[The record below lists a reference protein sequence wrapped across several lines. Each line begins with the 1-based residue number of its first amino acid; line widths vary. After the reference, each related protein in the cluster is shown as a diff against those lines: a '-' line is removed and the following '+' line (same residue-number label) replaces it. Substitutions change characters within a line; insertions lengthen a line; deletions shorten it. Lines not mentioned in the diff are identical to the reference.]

1 MLIGLQFIVQQT
13 YTTVFKYIKKLK
25 VNLKTTIFR
34 YLYNRFIRFYDTIYY
49 PARDFSSCAH
59 LCL

>member
-25 VNLKTTIFR
+25 VNLKDLGKNVLKFKEFKNKK
-34 YLYNRFIRFYDTIYY
+34 LKFF
-49 PARDFSSCAH
+49 
-59 LCL
+59 